1 MKLTSTSF
9 TNNGVMPERCAF
21 AIRDAKEHIALGEN
35 RNPQLSWGAIPEKA
49 KSLVLICIDPDV
61 PISMDDFNQEGST
74 ISASLRRENFIHWI
88 MIDIPATAGSVKEG
102 ECSDG
107 VLPGGKDDPAGPA
120 GSRQGINDFTGFFAG
135 DEDMGGDY
143 FGYEGPCPPWNDELL
158 HHYHFQLLAIN
169 LSRVD
174 VEGNFTAEDVLRAID
189 GHVVEGTE
197 IVGTYSLNPDTDT
210 ETDIQD

>member
-9 TNNGVMPERCAF
+9 TNNGVIPDRCAF
-21 AIRDAKEHIALGEN
+21 AIKDAKEHIALGEN
-35 RNPQLSWGAIPEKA
+35 QNPQLSWSDIPEKA
-49 KSLVLICIDPDV
+49 RSLVLICIDPDV
-61 PISMDDFNQEGST
+61 PTSMDNFNQEGKT
-74 ISASLRRENFIHWI
+74 ISASLRRENFIHWV
-88 MIDIPATAGSVKEG
+88 MIDIPATPGSIKEG

-107 VLPGGKDDPAGPA
+107 VLPGGKDDPTGPA
-120 GSRQGINDFTGFFAG
+120 GSRQGINDYTAFFAG
-135 DEDMGGDY
+135 DEDMGGNY

-197 IVGTYSLNPDTDT
+197 IIGTYSLNPNV
-210 ETDIQD
+210 